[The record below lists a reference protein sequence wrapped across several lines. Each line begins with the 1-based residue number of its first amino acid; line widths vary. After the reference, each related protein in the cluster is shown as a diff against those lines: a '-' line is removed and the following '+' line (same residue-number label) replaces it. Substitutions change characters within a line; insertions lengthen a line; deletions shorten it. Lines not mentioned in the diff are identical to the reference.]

1 MAATHPMDGLVP
13 LKGSRALS
21 LPEAAHY
28 ARNARRAGCHR
39 RAQRAA
45 PAPPRPPPLPLH
57 APAGAW
63 RCRGAGGCRC
73 AVRPSTLVCWGLRS
87 GSVGRRTSNPRS
99 SCVCARRVVVVVVV
113 VVVVLVVCV
122 CLCVRVGGC
131 WAAALQG
138 GAPGAGRGRTPG
150 GVHLGVPPR
159 AGGQPGWGREPTT
172 LSRCLLQEH
181 PDWTTHCACW
191 HTHSL

>member
-1 MAATHPMDGLVP
+1 MDGLVP

-28 ARNARRAGCHR
+28 ARNAGRAGCHR
-39 RAQRAA
+39 RAQGAA

-57 APAGAW
+57 TPAGAW

-113 VVVVLVVCV
+113 VVLVVLVVAV
-122 CLCVRVGGC
+122 VVVVLMVAVVSVVV
-131 WAAALQG
+131 L
-138 GAPGAGRGRTPG
+138 
-150 GVHLGVPPR
+150 VEIV
-159 AGGQPGWGREPTT
+159 
-172 LSRCLLQEH
+172 
-181 PDWTTHCACW
+181 
-191 HTHSL
+191 